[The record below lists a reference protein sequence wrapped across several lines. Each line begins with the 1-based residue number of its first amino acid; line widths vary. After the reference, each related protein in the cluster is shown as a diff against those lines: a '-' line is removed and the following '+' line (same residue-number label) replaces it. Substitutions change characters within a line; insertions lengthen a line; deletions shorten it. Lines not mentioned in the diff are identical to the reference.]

1 MRKII
6 ISVFVLVSCVELSVV
21 FFMEQ
26 GADIFIKPVIM
37 LTLGLYYLASVAKEE
52 RSMLVVLAVLFCCG
66 GDTFLMLQHI
76 NSSFFIFGLV
86 SFLIAHVLY
95 TLSYRNH
102 AHETDE
108 NELQG
113 IQKIRFAF
121 PIVLA
126 GTGLIIVLYPVLGDL
141 RFPVIVY
148 ALILV
153 IMVLNALFRYGRTTY
168 KSFWMVFTGAVL
180 FMVSDAL
187 LAVNRFLEPVE
198 AGTFW
203 VMFTYISAQF
213 LIVEGLIVHVSTK
226 K

>member
-1 MRKII
+1 
-6 ISVFVLVSCVELSVV
+6 
-21 FFMEQ
+21 MEQ